1 MTLSS
6 THSYVE
12 SFPIIRDGTFF
23 SFNIT
28 PLSGCQGAEGKFS
41 TLLVA
46 LLATK
51 RGGGELYLLSPPSV
65 STIGW
70 PRSISGVLAWFFTN
84 RLVLVLVRQY
94 VLLLHIGRYKQTV
107 VAVIMWVY
115 YPYHFDLRY

>member
-1 MTLSS
+1 MLSP
-6 THSYVE
+6 
-12 SFPIIRDGTFF
+12 F
-23 SFNIT
+23 
-28 PLSGCQGAEGKFS
+28 PLSRMVLFSPLTSHLYLDAKEQKEKFS

-51 RGGGELYLLSPPSV
+51 KGGGELYLLSPPSV

>member
-23 SFNIT
+23 SFIIT

-51 RGGGELYLLSPPSV
+51 GGGGRVIPLISSFSV
-65 STIGW
+65 NHWLATAGFWCVGLVSHQEASSGTRST
-70 PRSISGVLAWFFTN
+70 V
-84 RLVLVLVRQY
+84 
-94 VLLLHIGRYKQTV
+94 
-107 VAVIMWVY
+107 
-115 YPYHFDLRY
+115 

>member
-1 MTLSS
+1 MDYMTLSS

-12 SFPIIRDGTFF
+12 SFPIIGNGTFF
-23 SFNIT
+23 SYSNT

-51 RGGGELYLLSPPSV
+51 GGGELNLLSPPSV

-70 PRSISGVLAWFFTN
+70 PRPVSGVLAWFLTK
-84 RLVLVLVRQY
+84 RLVLVLGLQY
-94 VLLLHIGRYKQTV
+94 DLLLHISRY
-107 VAVIMWVY
+107 
-115 YPYHFDLRY
+115 

>member
-23 SFNIT
+23 SFNIA

-51 RGGGELYLLSPPSV
+51 RGGESSTSYLLLQCQPLVGHDRFLVCWLGFSPR
-65 STIGW
+65 G
-70 PRSISGVLAWFFTN
+70 
-84 RLVLVLVRQY
+84 
-94 VLLLHIGRYKQTV
+94 
-107 VAVIMWVY
+107 
-115 YPYHFDLRY
+115 

>member
-12 SFPIIRDGTFF
+12 SFPIVRDGTFF

-51 RGGGELYLLSPPSV
+51 GGRGEIYASYLLLQCQPLVGHDRFLVCWLGFSPR
-65 STIGW
+65 G
-70 PRSISGVLAWFFTN
+70 
-84 RLVLVLVRQY
+84 
-94 VLLLHIGRYKQTV
+94 
-107 VAVIMWVY
+107 
-115 YPYHFDLRY
+115 